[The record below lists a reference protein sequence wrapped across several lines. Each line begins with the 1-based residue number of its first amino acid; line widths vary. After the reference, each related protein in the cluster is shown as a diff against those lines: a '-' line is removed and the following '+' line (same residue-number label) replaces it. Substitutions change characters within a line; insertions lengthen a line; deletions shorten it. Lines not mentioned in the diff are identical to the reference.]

1 LWRRYYLDL
10 ALVVLCFFGY
20 VELGHFG
27 DVSTRQQLG
36 VSNSPLLLAA
46 PALLLLAGA
55 LVVLRIFPLGAALG
69 ARAAARGRGVTALLS
84 LSQVERNPGRYTR
97 LTLLLVLAVG
107 LGLFALTFDASL
119 TQNASDRAAYTVGAD
134 VRLTEHAGLGK
145 GQDAAIAH
153 RLASLPGVAAV
164 APVYRT
170 TASASQDEGGG
181 PVDVLGVDPATL
193 GQVVGPV
200 AWRSVY
206 ATQPLTALLGGMR
219 QQMRGARAGS
229 ADTPIWAIVSAT
241 FAANYHL
248 NVGDQFAL
256 QFDETATGT
265 GAFVVGAE
273 VAEFPT
279 LYPTHAT
286 GGFILVDSADY
297 FAAIAN
303 ALNDAKGGIAIQ
315 GGPATPPTPP
325 DTSHLG
331 ANEFWLR
338 ATGDPRQE
346 DALLRALNQPDPNL
360 ASVVTLR
367 QARADADANPVSA
380 GMRGLLL
387 VGAVTAAVLAI
398 LGSVV
403 QSLLAS
409 RQRATQFAVLRTV
422 GMSARQLAGLLLGE
436 QVIVYLFGLIGG
448 TLLGVLLVT
457 ATLPFLQFSDTTVDP
472 SKLGIPPYQL
482 AANPAT
488 ILIFYAALLGA
499 FILALLVAARYAATI
514 GIGKALRI
522 GED

>member
-1 LWRRYYLDL
+1 M
-10 ALVVLCFFGY
+10 
-20 VELGHFG
+20 
-27 DVSTRQQLG
+27 S
-36 VSNSPLLLAA
+36 SSPLLLAA

-55 LVVLRIFPLGAALG
+55 LVVLRVFPLGAAFG
-69 ARAAARGRGVTALLS
+69 ARMAARGKGVTALLS

-134 VRLTEHAGLGK
+134 VRLSEHAGLGK
-145 GQDAAIAH
+145 GQDVAVAH

-181 PVDVLGVDPATL
+181 PVDVLAVDPATL

-200 AWRSVY
+200 AWRGDY
-206 ATQPLTALLGGMR
+206 ATQSLTALLNGMR
-219 QQMRGARAGS
+219 QHVRGATAGS
-229 ADTPIWAIVSAT
+229 SDAPIWAVVSAS

-248 NVGDQFAL
+248 NVGDQFSL
-256 QFDETATGT
+256 QFEETAAGS

-286 GGFILVDSADY
+286 GGFILADSADY
-297 FAAIAN
+297 FAAIVNAEINAN
-303 ALNDAKGGIAIQ
+303 GGATFQ
-315 GGPATPPTPP
+315 TGPGSTPPTPP
-325 DTSHLG
+325 DTSRLG
-331 ANEFWLR
+331 ADEFWLR

-360 ASVVTLR
+360 ASIVTLR

-436 QVIVYLFGLIGG
+436 QVIVYFFGLIGG
-448 TLLGVLLVT
+448 TLLGLLLVT

-499 FILALLVAARYAATI
+499 FLLALLVAARYAATI